1 MTHPLDRPVW
11 SALSSRQAHLAIGG
25 ERARR
30 FAPGYGIFAAVADDS
45 PESWAELKALNP
57 PDGGLMLMEVAE
69 INLPPDVPV
78 AQRGLGVQ
86 MVADAIT
93 PSGPEPEFIEL
104 GDGDAP
110 EMLAL
115 ATLTKPG
122 PFFENT
128 HRLGGFIGVRIDG
141 RLAAMAGERMKPEGF
156 TEVSGVCA
164 HPDFRGRGLGAALS
178 RVVAD
183 RILARGETPF
193 LHAWHD
199 NAQAIGLYETLG
211 FRIRT
216 RVNVVLLGPR

>member
-1 MTHPLDRPVW
+1 MSHPLDRPVW
-11 SALSSRQAHLAIGG
+11 SALTSRQAHLAVGG
-25 ERARR
+25 ARARR
-30 FAPGYGIFAAVADDS
+30 FAPGYGIFAAIADDS
-45 PESWAELKALNP
+45 LESWADLKALNP
-57 PDGGLMLMEVAE
+57 PEGGLMLMAVAG
-69 INLPPDVPV
+69 IGPPPDVPV
-78 AQRGLGVQ
+78 AERGLGVQ

-93 PSGPEPEFIEL
+93 PDGPDPDFVEL
-104 GDGDAP
+104 GDADAA

-128 HRLGGFIGVRIDG
+128 HRLGGFIGVRLDG
-141 RLAAMAGERMKPEGF
+141 RLAAMAGERMKPDGF
-156 TEVSGVCA
+156 TEVSGVCT

-178 RVVAD
+178 RVVAN

-211 FRIRT
+211 FRVRT
-216 RVNVVLLGPR
+216 RVNVVVLGPR